1 MAKKIRFPLQMNGTD
16 VRTIEELRENFNLES
31 VLGYFANGKLVTWL
45 KDRYYDNE
53 AMAVEALSAEDSEL
67 NQKLMSIL
75 GVSVDEE
82 AEEIDMET
90 IQRRNEKFIL
100 LRQITDDKE
109 IIDNVDFVAFNQDDL
124 LDILDEEAEK
134 IYLCQGEFEIP
145 LSVKNITYIGLQNPI
160 VLLRAYDNVNF
171 SSLNLKFVDICFGWD
186 ISSTT
191 NADRLYQAERMIEKQ
206 EFDKAIPI
214 LEQLVTEENPRSFN
228 ILSQIYDHVYPSKE
242 NKDKLPDIN
251 ERGAKTGDVFSWIET
266 GKEFPEIK
274 RLLHKLVA
282 KGNKT
287 AMAYLGYIYDVE
299 DDFENAIKYFE
310 MGAEKNSIICCDFLL
325 GHYREDGA
333 DNGSKIPM
341 NLRSNKKAIYYGRK
355 GALLGH
361 ADVANRL
368 GVIYEKGELV
378 AQDMN
383 EAVKYYKLSA
393 EHGNSF
399 AQNNLAN
406 CYYSGDGITQD
417 YKKAFEWYR
426 KAAEQGNINAQNN
439 LASCYYHG
447 HGIPQDYEKTFEWYR
462 KAAEQG
468 HVDAQNNLGACYQN
482 GYGVEQDYEKALYW
496 YDKSTSDGNEAAKE
510 NAEFLRGEM
519 EKSSQLLSDETLEEL
534 RKNDDELRKSLSQTG
549 QELRDELKSITDE
562 LRSDGFFNLFG

>member
-16 VRTIEELRENFNLES
+16 VRTIEELRGNFNLES

-90 IQRRNEKFIL
+90 IQRRNEKLML

-145 LSVKNITYIGLQNPI
+145 LSVNNITYIGLQNPI

-206 EFDKAIPI
+206 EFDKAISI
-214 LEQLVTEENPRSFN
+214 LEQLVAEKNPRAFN

-325 GHYREDGA
+325 GIYRDDDCGNA
-333 DNGSKIPM
+333 NVPKH
-341 NLRSNKKAIYYGRK
+341 LRNNEKAIYYGRK

-361 ADVANRL
+361 AAIANEMGSIYYDV
-368 GVIYEKGELV
+368 EK
-378 AQDMN
+378 DMN
-383 EAVKYYKLSA
+383 EAVK
-393 EHGNSF
+393 F
-399 AQNNLAN
+399 
-406 CYYSGDGITQD
+406 
-417 YKKAFEWYR
+417 YR
-426 KAAEQGNINAQNN
+426 MAAEQGNINAQNN

-482 GYGVEQDYEKALYW
+482 GYGVEQDYEKALFW
-496 YDKSTSDGNEAAKE
+496 WDKAAADGHETAKE

-534 RKNDDELRKSLSQTG
+534 RKNDDELRKSLSQAG

-562 LRSDGFFNLFG
+562 LRSDGFFNLLG